1 MKHPIEKLDFGL
13 MGIATYRGCILAKNK
28 NGYSMW
34 GKIYKSA
41 EEIDEAI
48 DNAGQSI
55 SNSLVVP
62 NNGNIEC
69 INSEEK

>member
-1 MKHPIEKLDFGL
+1 MKHELEKMSWGVIPIS
-13 MGIATYRGCILAKNK
+13 TYRGCLITKDK
-28 NGYSMW
+28 NGYVVFGQKVSNP
-34 GKIYKSA
+34 K
-41 EEIDEAI
+41 EVDLLI

>member
-1 MKHPIEKLDFGL
+1 MKHEIENVVWPV
-13 MGIATYRGCILAKNK
+13 IPVINYRGCELWKVK
-28 NGYSMW
+28 NGFKMW
-34 GKIYKSA
+34 DKIFLTI